1 MTLEYWFML
10 PAAFAIA
17 TIAMASG
24 IGGATFFSP
33 LFILAL
39 RLPPEVAIGTA
50 LVTEIFGFGS
60 GLLAYG
66 RQRVIDYKLG
76 LLMLAATV
84 PLAIL
89 GTVLAGVIEPGI
101 LKVVLGVGLAAVA
114 ISFLHAPREEE
125 VEALSAAAIE
135 EAKKHGADTC
145 LTAKDGEE
153 ICYRVDRKVQGMVT
167 AGVGGLFVGLISTG
181 LGELNDYF
189 LLRRCKV
196 PSRVGVATSV
206 FVIAVT
212 VLVASGSHVVRFVET
227 GPETLLQVASIV
239 VFTAPGV
246 VIGGQVGP
254 AIASRIPDRVM
265 ELSLGILFV
274 GIALLTIGEVAFGG

>member
-1 MTLEYWFML
+1 MTVEFWYML
-10 PAAFAIA
+10 PAALAIS
-17 TIAMASG
+17 TLAMASG

-50 LVTEIFGFGS
+50 LITELFGFGS

-76 LLMLAATV
+76 LLMITATV

-89 GTVLAGVIEPGI
+89 GTILAGVVEPEI
-101 LKVVLGVGLAAVA
+101 LKVILGVGLAMVA
-114 ISFLHAPREEE
+114 ISFLHSPREEE
-125 VEALSAAAIE
+125 IEQLDAI
-135 EAKKHGADTC
+135 AK
-145 LTAKDGEE
+145 LTAAKQSPDDCITARDGEE
-153 ICYRVDRKVQGMVT
+153 ICYRVDRKIQGMIT

-196 PSRVGVATSV
+196 PSRVGVSTSV

-212 VLVASGSHVVRFVET
+212 VLAASGSHVVRFAQSGT
-227 GPETLLQVASIV
+227 ETLLQVASIV
-239 VFTAPGV
+239 IFTVPGV
-246 VIGGQVGP
+246 IIGGQIGP
-254 AIASRIPDRVM
+254 AIAKRIPDRVM

-274 GIALLTIGEVAFGG
+274 IVAALTI

>member
-1 MTLEYWFML
+1 MTFEFWFMF
-10 PAAFAIA
+10 PAALAIA
-17 TIAMASG
+17 TLAMASG

-50 LVTEIFGFGS
+50 LITELFGFGS

-66 RQRVIDYKLG
+66 RQKVIDYKLG

-89 GTVLAGVIEPGI
+89 GTVAAGLIDPQI
-101 LKVVLGVGLAAVA
+101 LKIVLGVGLAAVA
-114 ISFLHAPREEE
+114 VSFLHQPREEE
-125 VEALSAAAIE
+125 VQELNAAAIE
-135 EAKKHGADTC
+135 HAERTGAETC
-145 LTAKDGEE
+145 ITARDGEE
-153 ICYRVDRKVQGMVT
+153 ICYSVSRKIQGMIT
-167 AGVGGLFVGLISTG
+167 AGVGGLFVGMISTG

-212 VLVASGSHVVRFVET
+212 VLAASGSHVVRFAQA

-239 VFTAPGV
+239 IFTVPGV
-246 VIGGQVGP
+246 LIGGQLGP
-254 AIASRIPDRVM
+254 AIAKKIPDRVM
-265 ELSLGILFV
+265 EIALGVLFV
-274 GIALLTIGEVAFGG
+274 GIALLTIGEVVLE

>member
-1 MTLEYWFML
+1 MTFEFWFMF
-10 PAAFAIA
+10 PAALAIA
-17 TIAMASG
+17 TLAMASG

-50 LVTEIFGFGS
+50 LITELFGFGS

-66 RQRVIDYKLG
+66 RQKVIDYKLG

-89 GTVLAGVIEPGI
+89 GTVAAGLIDPQI
-101 LKVVLGVGLAAVA
+101 LKIVLGVGLAAVA
-114 ISFLHAPREEE
+114 VSFLHQPRDEE
-125 VEALSAAAIE
+125 VQELNAAAIE
-135 EAKKHGADTC
+135 HAEKTGAEKC
-145 LTAKDGEE
+145 ITARDGEE
-153 ICYRVDRKVQGMVT
+153 ICYSVSRKIQGMIT
-167 AGVGGLFVGLISTG
+167 AGVGGLFVGMISTG

-196 PSRVGVATSV
+196 PSRVGVSTSV

-212 VLVASGSHVVRFVET
+212 VLAASGSHVVRFAQA

-239 VFTAPGV
+239 IFTVPGV
-246 VIGGQVGP
+246 LIGGQLGP
-254 AIASRIPDRVM
+254 AIAKKIPDRLM
-265 ELSLGILFV
+265 EIALGVLFV
-274 GIALLTIGEVAFGG
+274 GIALLTIGEVVLE

>member
-1 MTLEYWFML
+1 MTLEFWYLF

-17 TIAMASG
+17 TLAMASG

-50 LVTEIFGFGS
+50 LITELFGFGS

-76 LLMLAATV
+76 LLMLSATV

-89 GTVLAGVIEPGI
+89 GTVLAGIIDPEI

-114 ISFLHAPREEE
+114 ISFLHAPREED
-125 VEALSAAAIE
+125 VRKLTAAAIE
-135 EAKKHGADTC
+135 HAEEQGAATC
-145 LTAKDGEE
+145 LNARDGEE
-153 ICYRVDRKVQGMVT
+153 ICYRVDRKVQGMIT
-167 AGVGGLFVGLISTG
+167 AGIGGLFVGLISTG

-196 PSRVGVATSV
+196 PSRAGVATSV

-212 VLVASGSHVVRFVET
+212 VLVASGSHVVRFVQA
-227 GPETLLQVASIV
+227 GPQTLLQVANLV
-239 VFTAPGV
+239 VFTVPGV
-246 VIGGQVGP
+246 LIGGQVGP
-254 AIASRIPDRVM
+254 AIAGKIPERVM
-265 ELSLGILFV
+265 EISLGILFV
-274 GIALLTIGEVAFGG
+274 AISLLTIAEVAFAL